1 MKIGTQLNAN
11 INNKI
16 TYGSFNRLR
25 ILLFPI
31 ILTAALCGGTAWYIV
46 DTYKSYKKIQTQDIE
61 IINLSNQIVYL
72 DEVLT
77 SSARLAATSGNVR
90 WKKRYFEYVPQ
101 LDETIAEIEKLLLFV
116 DSSGISNTDEANNQ
130 LIAMEEK
137 AFDLVSQGKLGEATS
152 LLLSPEYEKQKS
164 IYALGIKKTTEILQ
178 SYVNNSIKNKS
189 QLTYSMLVALI
200 VSSGILLIVWVFVLQ
215 RMKGYIQAIND
226 MENIIS
232 QTSSEITLAVN
243 RQEANIAEQTDS
255 ISKTTSTVDQLGASS
270 RKSAVQAEESAKK
283 ASEALS
289 LSASGAQT
297 VEQTMSGMENLKEKV
312 RAIAEQIVNLS
323 EQTGQIATV
332 SDLVGDLANQTNML
346 ALNAAVEAARAG
358 EHGKGFGVV
367 ASEIRKL
374 ADESRKSANKINNL
388 VTEIQDAMSSAV
400 MVTDEGKKT
409 ADASIELAQ
418 GTAQSL
424 VGVKDAIENVFA
436 NAQQISETAKVQAVG
451 IQEILASINAL
462 NLGAMDT
469 AEGMNEVKASATQ
482 LQDFTE
488 KLKAIV

>member
-1 MKIGTQLNAN
+1 MKIRTQL
-11 INNKI
+11 
-16 TYGSFNRLR
+16 
-25 ILLFPI
+25 
-31 ILTAALCGGTAWYIV
+31 TAGAIGVVIV
-46 DTYKSYKKIQTQDIE
+46 
-61 IINLSNQIVYL
+61 
-72 DEVLT
+72 
-77 SSARLAATSGNVR
+77 AATSVGSVFLGSSAKDSRVVNFTGIVR
-90 WKKRYFEYVPQ
+90 GASQRLV
-101 LDETIAEIEKLLLFV
+101 KLELEEQPN
-116 DSSGISNTDEANNQ
+116 DK
-130 LIAMEEK
+130 LIARLDQIVNGLINGDEELGLPV
-137 AFDLVSQGKLGEATS
+137 ATDPAYLVKMQEVQTSWNNLKNTISQVRQNE
-152 LLLSPEYEKQKS
+152 
-164 IYALGIKKTTEILQ
+164 
-178 SYVNNSIKNKS
+178 SIKN
-189 QLTYSMLVALI
+189 QLLTDSEAYFELTNEAVFAAEDFSTAHVNNLRKIQLGIFGINLVIIGVI
-200 VSSGILLIVWVFVLQ
+200 VAASRRIASTLQ
-215 RMKGYIQAIND
+215 TFTDDITN
-226 MENIIS
+226 
-232 QTSSEITLAVN
+232 SSEAIATTVS

-255 ISKTTSTVDQLGASS
+255 VSKTTSTVDELGSSS
-270 RKSAVQAEESAKK
+270 RKSAVQAEQSAKS
-283 ASEALS
+283 ANEALT

-323 EQTGQIATV
+323 EQTGQIAIV

-367 ASEIRKL
+367 AAEIRKL
-374 ADESRKSANKINNL
+374 ADESRKSADKINNL

-424 VGVKDAIENVFA
+424 VGVKDAIESVFA

-482 LQDFTE
+482 LQEFTE